1 MSKPSSLPERP
12 SEMFRFVR
20 LAAVTAA
27 ATLAL
32 TACAT
37 STGAPSADQRTIT
50 RAPSPSVTAP
60 VVPTTVPTSPAQPPP
75 PASGSG
81 VQGTTV
87 TKRCPVE
94 TEPPCPATA
103 VITHVVVSDA
113 NGTVAT
119 ADTGVDGR
127 FRIALKPG
135 HYTVTATPTG
145 TAIVRPAST
154 TVTVTAGQWAPLT
167 LTMDSGIR

>member
-1 MSKPSSLPERP
+1 
-12 SEMFRFVR
+12 MFRFVR
-20 LAAVTAA
+20 LAALTAA

-37 STGAPSADQRTIT
+37 SAGTPAADQRTIT
-50 RAPSPSVTAP
+50 RAPSPSATTP
-60 VVPTTVPTSPAQPPP
+60 VVPTTAPTHTSPASGPTQPP
-75 PASGSG
+75 AGGSG

-103 VITHVVVSDA
+103 VISHVVVSDT

-135 HYTVTATPTG
+135 HYTVTATATG

-154 TVTVTAGQWAPLT
+154 TVTVTAGQWTPLT